1 MEFGSDDGLRITFH
15 TCKVPSFLAGAV
27 IFSGNNLLKYE

>member
-1 MEFGSDDGLRITFH
+1 MKFGSDDGLRMNFH
-15 TCKVPSFLAGAV
+15 TCKVPSLLAGAE